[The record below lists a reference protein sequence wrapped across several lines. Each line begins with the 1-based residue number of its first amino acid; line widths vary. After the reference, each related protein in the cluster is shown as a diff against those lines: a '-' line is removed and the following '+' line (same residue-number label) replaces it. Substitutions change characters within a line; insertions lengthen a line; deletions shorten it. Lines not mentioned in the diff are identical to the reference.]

1 MPGSSEIAP
10 PSPPNGRRGP
20 YRPSRAWRALLLL
33 GCAVFSLSTARA
45 ADDDQLD
52 RLKVALRDSVSA
64 LRDAQDE
71 NAQLT
76 AKQTEL
82 TAQLAAKQ
90 QEIDKLKAQAAGSAA
105 TASQTTAAEAATKQL
120 QDQLDQAQVAL
131 KKWQDG
137 YDQAA
142 TIARAKNAEAHDLG
156 QRYNRAAGQLSQ
168 CSAMNDKLESLGNE
182 MLGKIGRCS
191 FGDFLGSHEPVT
203 QIYKARMEQL
213 KEGYAS
219 TLRDQKFPPN

>member
-1 MPGSSEIAP
+1 MPGSSL
-10 PSPPNGRRGP
+10 SP
-20 YRPSRAWRALLLL
+20 WRALFLA
-33 GCAVFSLSTARA
+33 CALALPLATAQA

-52 RLKVALRDSVSA
+52 RLKAALRDSVSA

-90 QEIDKLKAQAAGSAA
+90 QEIDKLKAQQAGSAA
-105 TASQTTAAEAATKQL
+105 TASQTAAAEAATKQL
-120 QDQLDQAQVAL
+120 QDQLDQAQLAL
-131 KKWQDG
+131 KKWEDG
-137 YDQAA
+137 YNEAA
-142 TIARAKNAEAHDLG
+142 TIARAKNAEARDLG
-156 QRYNRAAGQLSQ
+156 QRYNRAAGLLTQ
-168 CSAMNDKLESLGNE
+168 CSAMNDKLEALGGE
-182 MLGKIGRCS
+182 MLGKIGHCS

-213 KEGYAS
+213 KEGYAA